1 MKKKLII
8 DEKIKKLNKEIIE
21 QIVNMVNS
29 VKENE
34 LRLERDLKDK
44 PYYIKKVTST
54 EIIIKSQTLFSSFK
68 TILLEDVPF
77 FILLDIMDCCEFYL
91 DHYQN
96 QKEYEKNALL
106 LLLKE
111 YKYDLIACERNFRML
126 MAKAKKKY
134 PHFIFYEQRELLIRD
149 WLEYYN

>member
-8 DEKIKKLNKEIIE
+8 DEKIEKLNKEIIE

-29 VKENE
+29 VEEKE
-34 LRLERDLKDK
+34 LRLERDLEYK

-54 EIIIKSQTLFSSFK
+54 KIIIKSQALFSSFK

-106 LLLKE
+106 LFLKG
-111 YKYDLIACERNFRML
+111 YKHDLIACDRDFRIL

>member
-8 DEKIKKLNKEIIE
+8 DEKIKKLNEEIIE

-29 VKENE
+29 VEENE
-34 LRLERDLKDK
+34 LRLERYLEDK

-54 EIIIKSQTLFSSFK
+54 EVIIKPQTLFSSFK
-68 TILLEDVPF
+68 TILLEDIPF
-77 FILLDIMDCCEFYL
+77 FILLDIIDCCEFYL

-106 LLLKE
+106 IFLKG
-111 YKYDLIACERNFRML
+111 YKHDLTACKKDFRTL

-149 WLEYYN
+149 WLTYYN

>member
-8 DEKIKKLNKEIIE
+8 DEKIKELQKEIIE

-54 EIIIKSQTLFSSFK
+54 KIIITKSLFSSFK

-111 YKYDLIACERNFRML
+111 YKYDLIACEKNFRKL

>member
-34 LRLERDLKDK
+34 LRLERDLEDK

-54 EIIIKSQTLFSSFK
+54 EIIIKSQSLFSSFK

-106 LLLKE
+106 LLLKR
-111 YKYDLIACERNFRML
+111 YKYDLTACERNFRTL
-126 MAKAKKKY
+126 MVKAKKKY

>member
-8 DEKIKKLNKEIIE
+8 DEKIEKLNKEIIE

-106 LLLKE
+106 VFLKG
-111 YKYDLIACERNFRML
+111 YKHDPIPCERIFQRL
-126 MAKAKKKY
+126 MRKTKKKY
-134 PHFIFYEQRELLIRD
+134 PYFIFYEQRELLIRD

>member
-8 DEKIKKLNKEIIE
+8 DEKIKELQKEIIE

-34 LRLERDLKDK
+34 LRLEIDLKDK

-54 EIIIKSQTLFSSFK
+54 KIIIKSQSLFSSFK

>member
-8 DEKIKKLNKEIIE
+8 DEKIEKLNKEIIE

-34 LRLERDLKDK
+34 LRLERDLEDK

-54 EIIIKSQTLFSSFK
+54 EIIIKSQALFSSFK
-68 TILLEDVPF
+68 TILLENVPF

-106 LLLKE
+106 LLLKR
-111 YKYDLIACERNFRML
+111 YKYDLTACERNFRTL

-149 WLEYYN
+149 WLGYYN

>member
-21 QIVNMVNS
+21 QIVSMVNS
-29 VKENE
+29 VEENE
-34 LRLERDLKDK
+34 LRLERDLEDK
-44 PYYIKKVTST
+44 PYYIKKVTNT

-68 TILLEDVPF
+68 TILLEDIPF

-106 LLLKE
+106 LLLKG
-111 YKYDLIACERNFRML
+111 YKYDLTACERDFRTL

-149 WLEYYN
+149 WLKYCN